1 MLKGDDTGIS
11 PDRFSELG
19 VAAAAAAIRRGDIS
33 SESYTAALLRRAHTF
48 SDLGAFITIDEA
60 AVLAAARACDTARAT
75 GSTAPLLGVPVAVK
89 DSYLTQGLRTT
100 LGIRS
105 LENFVPARDA
115 EVVRAIKDAGG
126 IVFGKNNLVEMSYG
140 LTGHNSHFGQ
150 AKNPHNPEHVTG
162 GSSSG
167 AGASVGA
174 QIVPAALGGDT
185 VGSIRVPASFCGVV
199 GFKPSP
205 GRWSGDGIAPI
216 SHTLDTAGVF
226 ARTVE
231 DCALIDQV
239 VTKATST
246 VHGDWT
252 GLRGIRLAYA
262 PRQHLERINHEVEE
276 HFKET
281 IRRLCDAGAEVVEVD
296 LGEDFFAMTER
307 STWSIFFHETMESV
321 AGFLRKNRIPSSFE
335 DIYNELKPGLKDA
348 WGHLVLPSGAGF
360 ISHETYQTALDHDR
374 PEIQRRF
381 NMAFSSSG
389 AQALIMPT
397 TPCPAPTIEQQTK
410 FTIAGQEV
418 DDLALARHTVAGSI
432 AGLPGI
438 SIPMGMSSSGLPI
451 GLEIDGKNGD
461 DRKLLELARR
471 VEAAVGAVVRSV

>member
-1 MLKGDDTGIS
+1 MGTDTGIS
-11 PDRFSELG
+11 PDGFHELS
-19 VAAAAAAIRRGDIS
+19 VATATAAIRRGDIS
-33 SESYTAALLRRAHTF
+33 SESYAAALLRRARTF
-48 SDLGAFITIDEA
+48 SGLSAFITIDET
-60 AVLAAARACDTARAT
+60 AVLAAARASDTARAA

-100 LGIRS
+100 LGIRN
-105 LENFVPARDA
+105 LENFVPDRDA

-150 AKNPHNPEHVTG
+150 AKNPHNPKHVTG

-185 VGSIRVPASFCGVV
+185 VGSIRVPASLCGVV

-205 GRWSGDGIAPI
+205 GRWSGDGVAPI

-239 VTKATST
+239 VTKST
-246 VHGDWT
+246 TTFQGDWAD
-252 GLRGIRLAYA
+252 LRGIRLAYA
-262 PRQHLERINHEVEE
+262 PRQHLDRIDHEVEA
-276 HFKET
+276 HFRET
-281 IRRLCDAGAEVVEVD
+281 IRRLRDAGAEVVEVD
-296 LGEDFFAMTER
+296 LGEDFLILTER
-307 STWSIFFHETMESV
+307 STWGVFFHETMDSV
-321 AGFLRKNRIPSSFE
+321 AGFLRKNRMPSSFE
-335 DIYNELKPGLKDA
+335 DIYQELKSGLKET

-360 ISHETYQTALDHDR
+360 ISHETYQAALDHDR
-374 PEIQRRF
+374 PEIQSRF
-381 NMAFSSSG
+381 NRAFSRHG
-389 AQALIMPT
+389 AQALLMPT

-418 DDLALARHTVAGSI
+418 NDLALARHTVAASI

-438 SIPMGMSSSGLPI
+438 SIPMGMSSNGLPL
-451 GLEIDGKNGD
+451 GLEMDGKNSD
-461 DRKLLELARR
+461 DRNLLELARR
-471 VEAAVGAVVRSV
+471 VEAAIGLVARSV